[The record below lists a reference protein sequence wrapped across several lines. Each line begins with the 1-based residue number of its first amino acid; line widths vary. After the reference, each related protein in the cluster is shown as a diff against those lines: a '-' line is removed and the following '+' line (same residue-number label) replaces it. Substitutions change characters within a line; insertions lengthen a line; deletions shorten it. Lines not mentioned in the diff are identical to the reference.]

1 MLLNKIQRRLASQ
14 IPFFRKKLYNV
25 NVLSIGNVSKSACQE
40 VRQLGVVSVR
50 KKAFALVEMLIVITI
65 IGILTGIYLL
75 TAGPAVERARASSCA
90 SDRATIRREYY
101 LLRAAGGF
109 TSSDFASAVRNEL
122 GRSGVS
128 GDGATFSNIC
138 CDGGT
143 YTCKTDENGAIS
155 IYCSVHDAP
164 PATTISVGNLVA
176 AAKRKLSLV
185 MSSIRGR

>member
-1 MLLNKIQRRLASQ
+1 
-14 IPFFRKKLYNV
+14 
-25 NVLSIGNVSKSACQE
+25 
-40 VRQLGVVSVR
+40 
-50 KKAFALVEMLIVITI
+50 MLIVLTI
-65 IGILTGIYLL
+65 IGILAGIYLL

-109 TSSDFASAVRNEL
+109 TSSDFASAVKNEL
-122 GRSGVS
+122 GRSGIS
-128 GDGATFSNIC
+128 GDGTTFGNVC

-143 YTCKTDENGAIS
+143 YTCKTDENGTMS

-164 PATTISVGNLVA
+164 PATTISVGRLTA
-176 AAKRKLSLV
+176 FAKRKFSLM